1 MPAICPYPGL
11 RPFTEEESIFFK
23 GRDLHIRQ
31 VVKLLETNKMAFIT
45 GASGDGKSSMV
56 YAGVIPFIRAGF
68 FKAQYNS
75 WLIVDFK
82 PQRNPLKS
90 LSDATA
96 AVLGIDAEKCIN
108 DLEFGF
114 SSLTDIYKQ
123 SGYYVTG
130 VDEAVNKGKNL
141 LIIAD
146 QFEEIFTNS
155 ENFNDGIPSDASYTA
170 INLLLETIRISVA
183 EQLPVY
189 VIFTMR
195 SDFISQC
202 TVFKHLPEF
211 VAYSQFFVPQLKRD
225 EIRQVIEEPA
235 ILAGGG
241 VSPSLTEVIINNLNS
256 GFDQLPVL
264 QHALN
269 LLWKTAQNGKVELD
283 LIHLA
288 KIAGIPKDVLSE
300 RDQTIFDA
308 WFATRPEYMQKY
320 FAKPDLNNVL
330 NAHAGMLYE
339 SAYNYFQNNADWA
352 DKNITPEESKQIIE
366 IAFKSLTKIDNNRQV
381 RNRCTL
387 HEITGIINKPNI
399 TESTVCGVLNIFR
412 DEDNTLLRPFIVKD
426 NIETQYLDGDTVLD
440 VTHEALIRNWK
451 LLTQWDREEQSNLN
465 EYNEFNAQVQR
476 WLNNGRKSAFLLPAG
491 NYAVFNDWYQKCRP
505 NKYWILKH
513 DTSQRSEEERLR
525 TATSRMEKLNS
536 YMEQSH
542 NAIVAQEKSKRKKNL
557 YALFILSA
565 FILVLAG
572 FSWWALSEKNNAEY
586 QSSMAAD
593 RQRYAEQQQHIAENE
608 RQMADLQKKIAQKAN
623 EEAQQQRDSVKIL
636 YDRARAAKRE
646 SDRARHIAEEAV
658 QIAEQERQNA
668 EYNYKQ
674 AELQRDTAERERR
687 NALHQRDLTKM
698 ANDNAAHLYYVAL
711 CNTLAMKAKNQYE
724 DKTLNL
730 RLAKT
735 ACDMNLKGGSTTI
748 NADLY
753 DAMLYAMEQ
762 NNIIKPLNINSSSP
776 IKSFVINP
784 SGQIVTFASNGN
796 IAKYKITGN
805 GKVDNIG
812 SIELNNNGYRVP
824 VESAQFLTSSLIV
837 YSAKDRK
844 SYLIDINTQ
853 KRTPLSGANDYV
865 QAVSALSTEKSSDGV
880 KQFAVA
886 YVGGKVAILNINGNE
901 PITQKDFNVNI
912 TDIYYHSNNCLYV
925 LFLDGSLKKW
935 NPSTNEI
942 KTVLKSTSPIHAYK
956 MAPIT
961 DKHLLAVCYSDGLIQ
976 FVGLNTD
983 SKGPKMVAGHSKLEI
998 LLYDPLSGFLALS
1011 SADKR
1016 ISLINT
1022 NNINEKP
1029 LVIEEHS
1036 LGNSKVKCMSF
1047 NNKGVL
1053 FALTDD
1059 NKLRFWDTN
1068 PQIYA
1073 NGLSKM
1079 NLTLLSDT
1087 EWDLIMGHEFSER

>member
-1 MPAICPYPGL
+1 MPAVCPYPGL
-11 RPFTEEESIFFK
+11 RPFSEEESIFFK

-31 VVKLLETNKMAFIT
+31 IVKLLETNKMAFIT

-56 YAGVIPFIRAGF
+56 YAGVIPYIRAGF
-68 FKAQYNS
+68 FKSQYNS

-96 AVLGIDAEKCIN
+96 AELGIDTAECA
-108 DLEFGF
+108 DQLQFGF
-114 SSLTDIYKQ
+114 SSLTDLYKQ
-123 SGYYVTG
+123 SGNYVTG
-130 VDEAVNKGKNL
+130 ITEAVNKGKNL

-146 QFEEIFTNS
+146 QFEEIFTYS
-155 ENFNDGIPSDASYTA
+155 ENFNDGIPSDESYTA
-170 INLLLETIRISVA
+170 INLLLETIRIAVA

-195 SDFISQC
+195 SDYISQC

-211 VAYSQFFVPQLKRD
+211 IAYSQFFVPQLKRE

-235 ILAGGG
+235 ILAGGS
-241 VSPSLTEVIINNLNS
+241 VSPRLTEVIINNLNA

-283 LIHLA
+283 LMHLA
-288 KIAGIPKDVLSE
+288 KIAGISKDVLSE
-300 RDQTIFDA
+300 REQTIFDA
-308 WFATRPEYMQKY
+308 WFATRPTYMQKY

-339 SAYNYFQNNADWA
+339 SAYNYFEKNADWA

-399 TESTVCGVLNIFR
+399 NESTVCGVLNIFR
-412 DEDNTLLRPFIVKD
+412 DENNTLLRPFSVKD

-451 LLTQWDREEQSNLN
+451 LLSKWDNEEQANLN

-476 WLNNGRKSAFLLPAG
+476 WLDNGRKSEFLLPAG
-491 NYAVFNDWYQKCRP
+491 NYAVFSEWYEKCRP

-513 DTSQRSEEERLR
+513 DTSQRPETERLR
-525 TATSRMEKLNS
+525 TATSRMEKLDA

-542 NAIVAQEKSKRKKNL
+542 NAILAQEKSRRRKNV
-557 YALFILSA
+557 YALCILSA
-565 FILVLAG
+565 FILVLAI

-586 QSSMAAD
+586 QSDRAAD

-608 RQMADLQKKIAQKAN
+608 RQMAEFQKNLAQQAN
-623 EEAQQQRDSVKIL
+623 DEAQQQRDSVKIL

-646 SDRARHIAEEAV
+646 SDRARRLAEEA
-658 QIAEQERQNA
+658 QQLAEQERRNA
-668 EYNYKQ
+668 EYSYEIAQ
-674 AELQRDTAERERR
+674 QQRDTAERERR
-687 NALHQRDLTKM
+687 NALYQRDLTKV
-698 ANDNAAHLYYVAL
+698 ANDSAAHLYYIAL
-711 CNTLAMKAKNQYE
+711 SNTLAMKAKNQYE

-735 ACDMNLKGGSTTI
+735 ACEMNRKGGSDQI

-753 DAMLYAMEQ
+753 DAMLFAMEQ
-762 NNIIKPLNINSSSP
+762 NNIIKPLNINSSAP
-776 IKSFVINP
+776 IKSFIINP

-805 GKVDNIG
+805 GKVDNIDN
-812 SIELNNNGYRVP
+812 IELTNNGYRVP
-824 VESAQFLTSSLIV
+824 VESAHFLTPSLIV

-844 SYLIDINTQ
+844 SYIIDINSK
-853 KRTPLSGANDYV
+853 KRTPLPAVNDYI
-865 QAVSALSTEKSSDGV
+865 QAVSPLQDGKKSDAV
-880 KQFAVA
+880 QQYAVA
-886 YVGGKVAILNINGNE
+886 YVGGKVAIMNPNGE
-901 PITQKDFNVNI
+901 ETIAQKEFDVNI
-912 TDIYYHSNNCLYV
+912 TDIYYHSNNKLYV
-925 LFLDGSLKKW
+925 LFHDGSLAKW
-935 NPSTNEI
+935 NPTTNDVEKI
-942 KTVLKSTSPIHAYK
+942 LPAIPALHAFK
-956 MAPIT
+956 MAAIT
-961 DKHLLAVCYSDGLIQ
+961 DKNLLAVCYSNGDIQ
-976 FVGLNTD
+976 FVNLKNDTQGN
-983 SKGPKMVAGHSKLEI
+983 KMAGGHSKLEN
-998 LLYDPLSGFLALS
+998 LLYDPKSGILALS

-1022 NNINEKP
+1022 NNLNEKP

-1079 NLTLLSDT
+1079 NLASLSDT
-1087 EWDLIMGHEFSER
+1087 EWDLIMGREFSER

>member
-1 MPAICPYPGL
+1 MPAVCPYPGL

-56 YAGVIPFIRAGF
+56 YAGVIPYIRAGF
-68 FKAQYNS
+68 FKSQFNS

-96 AVLGIDAEKCIN
+96 AELGIDADKCID

-123 SGYYVTG
+123 SGNFVTG
-130 VDEAVNKGKNL
+130 VEDAVNKGKNL

-155 ENFNDGIPSDASYTA
+155 ENFNDGVPSDESYTA

-211 VAYSQFFVPQLKRD
+211 IAYSQFFVPQLKRD

-235 ILAGGG
+235 ILAGGS
-241 VSPSLTEVIINNLNS
+241 VSPSLTEVIINNLNA

-269 LLWKTAQNGKVELD
+269 LLWKTAQNGNVELD

-288 KIAGIPKDVLSE
+288 KIAGISKDVLSE
-300 RDQTIFDA
+300 REQTIFDA
-308 WFATRPEYMQKY
+308 WFATRPAYMQKY

-339 SAYNYFQNNADWA
+339 SAYNYFQKNAGWA
-352 DKNITPEESKQIIE
+352 DQNITPEESKQIIE

-387 HEITGIINKPNI
+387 HEITGIINKPHI

-451 LLTQWDREEQSNLN
+451 LLTQWDKEELANLN

-476 WLNNGRKSAFLLPAG
+476 WLDNGRKSAFLLPAG
-491 NYAVFNDWYQKCRP
+491 NYAVFSDWYQKCHP

-513 DTSQRSEEERLR
+513 DTSQRPEEERLR
-525 TATSRMEKLNS
+525 TATSRMEKLNA

-542 NAIVAQEKSKRKKNL
+542 NAIVAQEKTRKRKNL
-557 YALFILSA
+557 YIWGILSA
-565 FILVLAG
+565 FILMLAI
-572 FSWWALSEKNNAEY
+572 FSWWAMSEKDNAEY

-608 RQMADLQKKIAQKAN
+608 RQMAELQKKIAQKAN
-623 EEAQQQRDSVKIL
+623 QEAQQQRDSVKIL
-636 YDRARAAKRE
+636 YERARAAKRE
-646 SDRARHIAEEAV
+646 SDRARDLAQEA
-658 QIAEQERQNA
+658 QQLAEQERRNA
-668 EYNYKQ
+668 EYSFQ
-674 AELQRDTAERERR
+674 IAEMQRDTAQRERL
-687 NALHQRDLTKM
+687 NALHQRDLTKV
-698 ANDNAAHLYYVAL
+698 ANDSAAHLYYIAL
-711 CNTLAMKAKNQYE
+711 SNTLAMKAKNQYE
-724 DKTLNL
+724 DKSLNL
-730 RLAKT
+730 RLAKS
-735 ACDMNLKGGSTTI
+735 ACDMNRKGGSDQI

-753 DAMLYAMEQ
+753 DAMLFAMEQ
-762 NNIIKPLNINSSSP
+762 NNIIEPLTI
-776 IKSFVINP
+776 P
-784 SGQIVTFASNGN
+784 SGTYKAFAINTQGHIITFSTSGV
-796 IAKYKITGN
+796 IDRYKISGN
-805 GKVDNIG
+805 GKAERVDLGPREI
-812 SIELNNNGYRVP
+812 GYRVP
-824 VESAQFLTSSLIV
+824 VESASFLNPSTIV

-844 SYLIDINTQ
+844 SYLVDVNTR
-853 KRTPLSGANDYV
+853 KRTQLPVVNDYI
-865 QAVSALSTEKSSDGV
+865 QSASMLASGQNSDA
-880 KQFAVA
+880 QFAAA
-886 YVGGKVAILNINGNE
+886 YVGGKVAIMNHNGGDAVA
-901 PITQKDFNVNI
+901 QKDFKVNI
-912 TDIYYHSNNCLYV
+912 TDIYYHDSNSVYV
-925 LFLDGSLKKW
+925 LFHDGSLIKW
-935 NPSTNEI
+935 NPIINDVKNILPAT
-942 KTVLKSTSPIHAYK
+942 LHYHAFK
-956 MAPIT
+956 MAAINNR
-961 DKHLLAVCYSDGLIQ
+961 KQLAVCFSNGDIK
-976 FVGLNTD
+976 FVNLANNTQ
-983 SKGPKMVAGHSKLEI
+983 SGSMVGGHSKLEN
-998 LLYDPLSGFLALS
+998 LLYDPKSGILALS

-1022 NNINEKP
+1022 KDLNEKP

-1079 NLTLLSDT
+1079 NLPPLSDT
-1087 EWDLIMGHEFSER
+1087 EWNLIMGREFSER